1 MLLLPFFSLV
11 AYLALSAAVS
21 GVPTT
26 VGLGTSCGGQG
37 ALSARLHGAVER
49 ELTWTDRVMRCEGS
63 VRPDGSGL
71 RLTAVG
77 PLPGSK
83 RELRILL
90 GIAGARPGVDGAN
103 LAANLT
109 LIVGSP
115 GRIYATRGTDKC
127 TVDALLQ
134 QSVPARGKSPQR
146 WQVAARGFCIAPAT
160 TLDGRSRILLSRFDL
175 RTALTVDE

>member
-1 MLLLPFFSLV
+1 MPALPVFSLL
-11 AYLALSAAVS
+11 AYLPLSAAVS
-21 GVPTT
+21 AVPTA
-26 VGLGTSCGGQG
+26 VSLGSSCGGQG
-37 ALSARLHGAVER
+37 AFSARLHGAVER

-90 GIAGARPGVDGAN
+90 GIAGAKAGVDGAN

-115 GRIYATRGTDKC
+115 GRIYATRGTGKC

-134 QSVPARGKSPQR
+134 QAVPARGTGRQR

-175 RTALTVDE
+175 QTALTADE

>member
-1 MLLLPFFSLV
+1 MPVLPLFSLI
-11 AYLALSAAVS
+11 AYLTLSATVS

-26 VGLGTSCGGQG
+26 VSLGTSCGGQG

-77 PLPGSK
+77 PLPGK
-83 RELRILL
+83 RELRVLL
-90 GIAGARPGVDGAN
+90 GIAGAKPGVDGAN

-134 QSVPARGKSPQR
+134 QAVPARGKSPQR

-175 RTALTVDE
+175 QTALTVDE

>member
-1 MLLLPFFSLV
+1 
-11 AYLALSAAVS
+11 
-21 GVPTT
+21 
-26 VGLGTSCGGQG
+26 
-37 ALSARLHGAVER
+37 
-49 ELTWTDRVMRCEGS
+49 MRCEGS

-90 GIAGARPGVDGAN
+90 GIAGAKPGVDGAN

-115 GRIYATRGTDKC
+115 GRIYATRGDRQVHSRRAAAARLC
-127 TVDALLQ
+127 R
-134 QSVPARGKSPQR
+134 ARGKSPQR
-146 WQVAARGFCIAPAT
+146 WQVTARGFCIAPAT

-175 RTALTVDE
+175 QTALTVDE

>member
-1 MLLLPFFSLV
+1 MPGLPFFSLI
-11 AYLALSAAVS
+11 AYLTLSAAVS

-26 VGLGTSCGGQG
+26 VSLGTSCGGQG

-109 LIVGSP
+109 LIVGSTDRNSNHSARCIP
-115 GRIYATRGTDKC
+115 HGAGPAVVVGSAGGGSPPVAAEGRGTG
-127 TVDALLQ
+127 
-134 QSVPARGKSPQR
+134 RG
-146 WQVAARGFCIAPAT
+146 V
-160 TLDGRSRILLSRFDL
+160 
-175 RTALTVDE
+175 

>member
-1 MLLLPFFSLV
+1 MPALPFCSLI
-11 AYLALSAAVS
+11 AYLTLSAVVS
-21 GVPTT
+21 GVPTA
-26 VGLGTSCGGQG
+26 VSLGSSCGGQG

-71 RLTAVG
+71 RLIAVG
-77 PLPGSK
+77 PLGSK

-90 GIAGARPGVDGAN
+90 GIAGAKLGVDGAN

-115 GRIYATRGTDKC
+115 GRIYATRGTGKC

-134 QSVPARGKSPQR
+134 QAVPARGKSPQR

-160 TLDGRSRILLSRFDL
+160 TLDGRSRVLLSRFDL
-175 RTALTVDE
+175 QTTVTLDE